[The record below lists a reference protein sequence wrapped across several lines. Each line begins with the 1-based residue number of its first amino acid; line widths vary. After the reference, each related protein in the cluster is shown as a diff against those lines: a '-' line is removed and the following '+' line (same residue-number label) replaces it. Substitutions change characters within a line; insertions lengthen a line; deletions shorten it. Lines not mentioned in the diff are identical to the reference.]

1 MMTGVT
7 VRCLMM
13 LNALSDH
20 AFFFIL
26 TMFNVANR
34 QKRSMKSSSTI
45 HKFCLKDGS
54 FNNNTVHPWMKTS
67 NIKYPMHFDK

>member
-20 AFFFIL
+20 AFFFD
-26 TMFNVANR
+26 FDNV
-34 QKRSMKSSSTI
+34 QCSKQTEK
-45 HKFCLKDGS
+45 
-54 FNNNTVHPWMKTS
+54 
-67 NIKYPMHFDK
+67 KYEK